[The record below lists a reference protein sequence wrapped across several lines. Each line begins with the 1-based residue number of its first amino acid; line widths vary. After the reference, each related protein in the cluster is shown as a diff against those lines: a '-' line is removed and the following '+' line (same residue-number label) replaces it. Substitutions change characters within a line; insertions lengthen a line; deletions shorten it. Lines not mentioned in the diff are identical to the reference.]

1 MTPREIIAE
10 AWALTLR
17 EKKLRRWGCLS
28 SFFQT
33 LLTLKLLGYQAYFLY
48 AYTSGKQ
55 VGLFDDFEY
64 LYGHLPLWLFITIGV
79 SFLLLLLVEFVLPNM
94 ALGAIIGLAAKSHK
108 KEEVKGGLV
117 LALFNFFP
125 ILAIHEFLV
134 LSGWATVLSLSS
146 MTARYIDGDA
156 KFFIIGILVIFWL
169 LSNVLKFFFSFAQPA
184 VVIQRAGIFEAMG
197 QSFKLIVSYLG
208 QIVFLLL
215 LLMVISLR
223 IVLNVVII
231 VLIPAIMVGL
241 GLLLTYFLS
250 TTLSYIITG
259 AVGVILVGVASYFF
273 GYLEVFKEAVWT
285 IMYIELKKNKDLD
298 HIE

>member
-1 MTPREIIAE
+1 VIGIAF
-10 AWALTLR
+10 LI
-17 EKKLRRWGCLS
+17 
-28 SFFQT
+28 
-33 LLTLKLLGYQAYFLY
+33 LLGI
-48 AYTSGKQ
+48 
-55 VGLFDDFEY
+55 E
-64 LYGHLPLWLFITIGV
+64 FI
-79 SFLLLLLVEFVLPNM
+79 FPNM
-94 ALGAIIGLAAKSHK
+94 ALGAIVGLAAKSHK

-134 LSGWATVLSLSS
+134 LSSWATALSLCS
-146 MTARYIDGDA
+146 MTARYIPGDV
-156 KFFIIGILVIFWL
+156 KFFIITIIVIFWI
-169 LSNVLKFFFSFAQPA
+169 LSNVLKFFFSFAVPA

-215 LLMVISLR
+215 LLLVISLR
-223 IVLNVVII
+223 IVLNAVVII
-231 VLIPAIMVGL
+231 LIPALMLGL

-250 TTLSYIITG
+250 TLLSYLIAG
-259 AVGVILVGVASYFF
+259 VVGIVLIGVASYFF

-298 HIE
+298 HIN